1 MRSWVTIRE
10 LVALLVSI
18 ALYLSSPPSADIVD
32 GLEDLSRGLLD
43 SKGISE
49 VLTLHLF
56 LSFAN

>member
-1 MRSWVTIRE
+1 
-10 LVALLVSI
+10 VALLVSI

-49 VLTLHLF
+49 VLTLLLF